1 VRRIKK
7 QPTTADILL
16 DIAFIRR
23 HPEELVQHWAGIGV
37 GPAAAVTAASKSK

>member
-23 HPEELVQHWAGIGV
+23 HPEELIEHWAGVGV
-37 GPAAAVTAASKSK
+37 RRLR